1 MDHSVLLDLMILR
14 LNNKVDEL
22 TKTFK
27 LNTYVSLHNDFDND
41 DEKFYALNLPILKAD
56 EYIDLIFFAHSLGE
70 NDWPYFYE
78 ILNKYDL
85 NSEKNSKVNKIYFFF
100 CKSLYSQQAAQ
111 NVMSKRIKK
120 MFDEYFK
127 KTVIFEEEIK

>member
-127 KTVIFEEEIK
+127 KQ

>member
-56 EYIDLIFFAHSLGE
+56 EYIDLIFFGIHWAKMTGLIFMKSLI
-70 NDWPYFYE
+70 NMIW
-78 ILNKYDL
+78 IRKRIVKLIKYT
-85 NSEKNSKVNKIYFFF
+85 FFF